1 MESSTEN
8 RILDKLEKIEKDL
21 SEIKEHM
28 VDVDTILTVEER
40 ELLDE
45 SVKNEK
51 EGKLVSLEDIENARS

>member
-28 VDVDTILTVEER
+28 VAVDTILTVEER